1 MTMFA
6 RSIALCCIIVIAA
19 VLPAAAQNPP
29 AAPRPA
35 AAAAPRG
42 ALPTPVIGVVNT
54 VLIQEQASAMK
65 SIKEQMQK
73 EEGNLKGELDK
84 REKDLRAADQ
94 DLQHQRTILS
104 ADAFAERRRGFE
116 QQVGESQRYM
126 AARKRQL
133 DVAFSEGMRQVETAL
148 NTIFKEVAAERG
160 LNMIMPK
167 NTLMLADENLDITE
181 DVKQR
186 LDKRLPRVAIKL
198 PPLDK
203 K

>member
-1 MTMFA
+1 MPLLVRFA
-6 RSIALCCIIVIAA
+6 AMVGVVLA
-19 VLPAAAQNPP
+19 VAGLPALAQTPP

-35 AAAAPRG
+35 APAGAPVP
-42 ALPTPVIGVVNT
+42 APVIAVVDMAR
-54 VLIQEQASAMK
+54 IQEQSTAMK

-73 EEGNLKGELDK
+73 EEAGLKGELEK
-84 REKDLRAADQ
+84 REKELRTADQ
-94 DLQHQRTILS
+94 DLQQQRTLLS
-104 ADAFAERRRGFE
+104 ADAFAERRRNFE

-133 DVAFSEGMRQVETAL
+133 DAGFGEGMRQVDAAL
-148 NTIFKEVAAERG
+148 NVVLREIAGERG
-160 LNMIMPK
+160 L
-167 NTLMLADENLDITE
+167 TLILARQTTLLAASALDITD
-181 DVKQR
+181 DVKSR